1 MIEKTNMRTKR
12 TIFFAFATISL
23 VLISLFVVSRWRIPV
38 WLDMSIET
46 WKLSFEIQD
55 TNGGIIEGNGLISEI
70 SLRGFREIEL
80 PVTLLAESK
89 ANTAHNTSAFPRQSL
104 DMTGIVTENDVI
116 TIRPVGRYHELTIIS
131 DEMRLSHIELA
142 DDNRVALRTN
152 IEDSTA
158 EKRRIE
164 IVIGN
169 TGEVGIHTGGILE
182 LRVKDVDITTSK
194 ETMHFAEQQTLHV
207 KSPSRY
213 IGFAQKGSPLEV
225 NLSTNFKNFLS
236 ISRPFSIKDIECYDV
251 LNLTRPKT
259 DISSV
264 PTVIAGT
271 YRFGEYDV
279 LEANTLAKN
288 VWIDFSDQKYLL
300 SSISFG
306 MSGIIV
312 DLMGKPKT
320 LKIAQSEEFLRRNE
334 KVPRLSSYIVENTHV
349 EAIAVILFGFFG
361 VAFGVIGL
369 LVKYIDLWHGQAGRH
384 GKKRRSSSQKNSID
398 ISKWH

>member
-236 ISRPFSIKDIECYDV
+236 IIHFK
-251 LNLTRPKT
+251 
-259 DISSV
+259 
-264 PTVIAGT
+264 
-271 YRFGEYDV
+271 
-279 LEANTLAKN
+279 
-288 VWIDFSDQKYLL
+288 
-300 SSISFG
+300 
-306 MSGIIV
+306 
-312 DLMGKPKT
+312 
-320 LKIAQSEEFLRRNE
+320 
-334 KVPRLSSYIVENTHV
+334 
-349 EAIAVILFGFFG
+349 
-361 VAFGVIGL
+361 
-369 LVKYIDLWHGQAGRH
+369 
-384 GKKRRSSSQKNSID
+384 
-398 ISKWH
+398 